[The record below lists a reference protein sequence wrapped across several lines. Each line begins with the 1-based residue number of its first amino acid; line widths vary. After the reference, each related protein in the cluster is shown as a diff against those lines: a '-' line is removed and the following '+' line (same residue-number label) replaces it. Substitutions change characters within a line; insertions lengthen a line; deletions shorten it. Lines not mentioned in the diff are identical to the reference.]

1 MFLCNFETYPFTIKV
16 NSTMSTQPGEY
27 KITLKNNLK
36 RIVRSFR
43 TGVTKSLPEILSLIP
58 FFELVRA
65 LIIAFFS
72 EVE

>member
-1 MFLCNFETYPFTIKV
+1 
-16 NSTMSTQPGEY
+16 MSTQPGEY